1 MTLPIIVKDNR
12 LKKDARPALRAECEN
27 TYSSPSSLLDV
38 VVMVDSE
45 VFSASVVCF
54 GEVVEVVGSEIVVDV
69 VSSGVVVEV
78 VGS

>member
-1 MTLPIIVKDNR
+1 
-12 LKKDARPALRAECEN
+12 
-27 TYSSPSSLLDV
+27 
-38 VVMVDSE
+38 MVDSE

-78 VGS
+78 VGSWIIVDVVGFGIVVGSGVVVGRF

>member
-1 MTLPIIVKDNR
+1 
-12 LKKDARPALRAECEN
+12 
-27 TYSSPSSLLDV
+27 
-38 VVMVDSE
+38 MVDSE